1 MHPITA
7 LMLSRTIDE
16 ERRRVMPPRHRWLNE
31 VQDAR
36 AERRA
41 SWIDAIRLAGILRP
55 SSSTE

>member
-7 LMLSRTIDE
+7 LMLSRTIEE
-16 ERRRVMPPRHRWLNE
+16 ERRRVMSPRRRWLKE
-31 VQDAR
+31 VQYAR

>member
-7 LMLSRTIDE
+7 LMLSRTIEE
-16 ERRRVMPPRHRWLNE
+16 ERRRVMSPGRRWLNE

-41 SWIDAIRLAGILRP
+41 PRIDAIRLLGILRP
-55 SSSTE
+55 AGSRE

>member
-7 LMLSRTIDE
+7 LMLSRTIEE
-16 ERRRVMPPRHRWLNE
+16 ERRRVMSPRRRWLNE

-41 SWIDAIRLAGILRP
+41 PRTDALPLLGLLRP
-55 SSSTE
+55 AGSRE

>member
-16 ERRRVMPPRHRWLNE
+16 ERRRVMSLRHRWLNQ

>member
-7 LMLSRTIDE
+7 LMLSRAIEE
-16 ERRRVMPPRHRWLNE
+16 ERRRVLSPRRRWLNE

-41 SWIDAIRLAGILRP
+41 PRIGAIRHPGILRP

>member
-7 LMLSRTIDE
+7 LMLSRTIEE
-16 ERRRVMPPRHRWLNE
+16 ERRRVMSPRRRWLND

-41 SWIDAIRLAGILRP
+41 PRIDALRLLGILRP
-55 SSSTE
+55 AGSRE